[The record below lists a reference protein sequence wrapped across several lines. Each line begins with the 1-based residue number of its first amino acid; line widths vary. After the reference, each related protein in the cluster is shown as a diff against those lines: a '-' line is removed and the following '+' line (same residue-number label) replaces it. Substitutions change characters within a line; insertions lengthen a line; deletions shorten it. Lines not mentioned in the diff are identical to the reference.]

1 MPPYRIDAVEMANIR
16 DEQADDEGA
25 PDLEIGGCAQ
35 DEGFIEGEA
44 EIEVG

>member
-16 DEQADDEGA
+16 NEQAEEEGA
-25 PDLEIGGCAQ
+25 PDPEIGGCAE

-44 EIEVG
+44 EVEVG